1 MKNSKLAILKSEIL
15 RDTEKFE
22 QLFEKFE
29 SSYKQYQQKKEYAYL
44 VESAFHV
51 NRLYTGFE
59 RMFGNI
65 AKTFENTI
73 DDKAWHKS
81 LLERMAIGIENIR
94 PAFISETSHKYLN
107 ELRAF
112 RHFFRHTY
120 DFDLEEEKFAI
131 VASGARELKKSIK
144 TDIRNFLGFVN
155 RLLND

>member
-1 MKNSKLAILKSEIL
+1 MKNNRPAILKSEIL
-15 RDTEKFE
+15 RDTEKLE
-22 QLFEKFE
+22 GVFEKFE
-29 SSYKQYQQKKEYAYL
+29 SSYTHYQQEKEYAYL

-73 DDKAWHKS
+73 DDNAWHKS
-81 LLERMAIGIENIR
+81 LLDRMSIGIENIR
-94 PAFISETSHKYLN
+94 PAFISETSHKHLN
-107 ELRAF
+107 ELRTF

-131 VASGARELKKSIK
+131 VASGTRGLKQSIK
-144 TDIRNFLGFVN
+144 TDIQNFLGFVN
-155 RLLND
+155 QLLKG